1 MKNKDIEISD
11 TLFKGKVT
19 ELKCLTYFLEHGYIV
34 SVPEIPCQ
42 YDFLIDTGR
51 NIYKIQVK
59 TSHLV
64 KEVEGSIMFSTKS
77 TTHNS
82 NGYTT
87 RHYTENMVDFFAT
100 YWDNE
105 CYLIPFSECG
115 THSKRLRLLP
125 SKNGQV
131 KNITFAKDYIAKE
144 VLKNN

>member
-1 MKNKDIEISD
+1 MKTKNIEISD

-42 YDFLIDTGR
+42 YDFLVDTGK

-64 KEVEGSIMFSTKS
+64 KEVEGSIAFSTKS

-87 RHYTENMVDFFAT
+87 R
-100 YWDNE
+100 
-105 CYLIPFSECG
+105 
-115 THSKRLRLLP
+115 KRVFTFIQN
-125 SKNGQV
+125 KNWSAG
-131 KNITFAKDYIAKE
+131 
-144 VLKNN
+144 